1 MTVISAWGL
10 PKGWRK
16 VKYKYEEKGIVVES
30 KSTLPLLE
38 RVFEDERKV
47 VVLPITLADGKGDL
61 KSAVLERVEEG
72 LKDDSKAL
80 EAFKNSEK
88 VIIPG
93 RGKFMSNNVLK
104 EFEAPTETIISSMVL
119 KLFDLINE
127 NVLLDITHGVNF
139 YPVTLRGTLEKLM
152 RIKSLGK
159 KSKMEV
165 GSSDPFYPSKEDIT
179 DVTLSFRKLESLN
192 ISTTLSEL
200 PELVGEVRSLVK
212 GSFEKKWKE
221 VKVKLLRSFRGLKAG
236 SPLYWSYLLVRLYK
250 DTKLKGDVEELW
262 DEVLKLIDESYEVM
276 GDKVL
281 HKVTVYPEAAF
292 ALAAYKSL
300 YSFAKEFSKTEHFL
314 LDKVFLVNFKSLEE
328 LEPHLSAV
336 ERSLWLI
343 EKSKLGNAFQK
354 DLEGIRLDAINTIR
368 EISSNLNEVRGRVK
382 GKLKERLKELSDDE
396 INTYLEELL
405 SIMVKDKVVPY
416 GVVESEDDLE
426 EALLWWVAFRAT
438 MDKHKDEV
446 ARNFLAH
453 AGAEKNVTLLR
464 KSGDLKLVGYY
475 IPAMNALE
483 NVLMNKLKAR

>member
-16 VKYKYEEKGIVVES
+16 VKYKYEENGIVVES

-38 RVFEDERKV
+38 RVFKDERKV

-119 KLFDLINE
+119 KLFDLIDE

-139 YPVTLRGTLEKLM
+139 YPVALRGTLEKLM

-165 GSSDPFYPSKEDIT
+165 GSSDPFYPSKDTT

-262 DEVLKLIDESYEVM
+262 DEVLKLIDKSYEVM

-368 EISSNLNEVRGRVK
+368 EISSNLNEVRGRAK

-405 SIMVKDKVVPY
+405 DMMVKDKVVPY

-483 NVLMNKLKAR
+483 DVLMNKLKAR